1 MTGIPAATQRWTAV
15 QVVSRGLRDRQDL
28 LSERQ
33 ALYARVVDPALIA
46 CRQLDAFNFVWGAAR
61 RRYRFY
67 AEWQHR
73 HHLPER
79 LGDLAELQSFPLLRN
94 SDLEEN
100 FAAIAADA
108 QPARL
113 VRTGGTT
120 GRPRRFPRG
129 SEDDLLHH
137 SSMYLGRSWAGIRAG
152 DPIALI
158 WSHTHLF
165 GNGLKG
171 RVNVVRRHVKDW
183 LIGTRRLSA
192 YSLDDRSIARYLAFM
207 RARPGITLVGYA
219 SCIRKLL
226 DYIERTGYDGRS
238 AKVRAAIFCSETVH
252 PRDLERVR
260 QLLGA
265 EPLIEYG
272 MQETGVMAYSQPG
285 TSELTF
291 FWDAF
296 HCHAGPDQELVVTT
310 LLPVRFPLINY
321 ATGDRVE
328 PLSGGDG
335 PPFRCARILGR
346 ARDVLTLPMRDGS
359 SVDTHSDFFFDI
371 LQIDEAVS
379 SFFVHQKG
387 RVLKIGIATHSAED
401 LARIE
406 RRFRHEIAREFPA
419 IDQAK
424 FAFSALEEEPH
435 TIAGKRRYFL
445 REP

>member
-1 MTGIPAATQRWTAV
+1 MIGIAAATQRWAAA

-28 LSERQ
+28 LAERQ
-33 ALYARVVDPALIA
+33 ALYERVTDPALIA
-46 CRQLDAFNFVWGAAR
+46 RRQLDAFNGIWGAAR

-67 AEWQHR
+67 AEWQRR

-79 LGDLAELQSFPLLRN
+79 LADLAELAYFPLLHN
-94 SDLEEN
+94 ADLEEN
-100 FAAIAADA
+100 FASIAADA
-108 QPARL
+108 QPAKL

-137 SSMYLGRSWAGIRAG
+137 ANMYLGRGWAGIRAG

-171 RVNVVRRHVKDW
+171 RVNVARRHVKDW

-192 YSLDDRSIARYLAFM
+192 YSLDDGSIARYLAFM
-207 RARPGITLVGYA
+207 RARPGMILVGYT

-226 DYIERTGYDGRS
+226 DYVERTGYEASS
-238 AKVRAAIFCSETVH
+238 AQIRAAIFCSETVH

-260 QLLGA
+260 RLLGA
-265 EPLIEYG
+265 QPLVEYG
-272 MQETGVMAYSQPG
+272 MQETGVMAYSRPG
-285 TSELTF
+285 TDELTF

-296 HCHAGPDQELVVTT
+296 HARVEADQELAITT
-310 LLPVRFPLINY
+310 LLPVRFPLVNY

-328 PLSGGDG
+328 PLAGGEG

-346 ARDVLTLPMRDGS
+346 ARDVLALPMRDGTS
-359 SVDTHSDFFFDI
+359 IDTHSDFFFDI
-371 LQIDEAVS
+371 LQIDEGVS
-379 SFFVHQKG
+379 SFFIHQKG
-387 RVLKIGIATHSAED
+387 RAIDIGIATSSED
-401 LARIE
+401 DLRRIE

-419 IDQAK
+419 IEHAR
-424 FAFSALEEEPH
+424 FTFSALQEELH
-435 TIAGKRRYFL
+435 TIAGKRRYFR

>member
-1 MTGIPAATQRWTAV
+1 MTGLAAAAQRWAATQ
-15 QVVSRGLRDRQDL
+15 VVNRGLRDRQDL
-28 LSERQ
+28 LAERQ
-33 ALYARVVDPALIA
+33 ALYQRVTDPALIA
-46 CRQLDAFNFVWGAAR
+46 RRQLDAFNGIWGAAR

-67 AEWQHR
+67 AEWQRRHR
-73 HHLPER
+73 LPER
-79 LGDLAELQSFPLLRN
+79 IRDLAELAAFPLLRN
-94 SDLEEN
+94 VDLEEN

-137 SSMYLGRSWAGIRAG
+137 ASMYLGRGWAGIRAG

-165 GNGLKG
+165 GNGFKG
-171 RVNVVRRHVKDW
+171 RINVARRHVKDW
-183 LIGTRRLSA
+183 LIDTRRLSA
-192 YSLDDRSIARYLAFM
+192 YSLDERSIARYLAFM
-207 RARPGITLVGYA
+207 RARPGMTLVGYT

-226 DYIERTGYDGRS
+226 DYVEHTGYDGD
-238 AKVRAAIFCSETVH
+238 AAQIRAAIFCSETVH
-252 PRDLERVR
+252 PRDLDRVR
-260 QLLGA
+260 RLLGA
-265 EPLIEYG
+265 EPLVEYG
-272 MQETGVMAYSQPG
+272 MQETGVMAYSRPG
-285 TSELTF
+285 TGELTF

-296 HCHAGPDQELVVTT
+296 HCRVAADQELAVTT

-328 PLSGGDG
+328 SLVDGDG

-346 ARDVLTLPMRDGS
+346 ARDVLSLPMRDGTS
-359 SVDTHSDFFFDI
+359 IDTHSDFFFDI

-379 SFFVHQKG
+379 SFFIHQMG
-387 RVLKIGIATHSAED
+387 RAIDIGIATPSAED
-401 LARIE
+401 LRRIE
-406 RRFRHEIAREFPA
+406 RRFLHEIAREFPA
-419 IDQAK
+419 IDVQQ
-424 FAFSALEEEPH
+424 FTFSALQEEPH
-435 TIAGKRRYFL
+435 TPAGKRRYFL